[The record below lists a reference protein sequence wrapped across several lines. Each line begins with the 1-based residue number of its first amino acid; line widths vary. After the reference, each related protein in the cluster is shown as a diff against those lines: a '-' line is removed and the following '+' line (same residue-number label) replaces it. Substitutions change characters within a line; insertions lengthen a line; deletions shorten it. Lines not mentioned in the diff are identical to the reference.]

1 MENRVSGTLNLVSTR
16 LHDASSRTGEAH
28 AETVYVAELEF
39 NNPIPTA
46 SELRVRAAIAD
57 AERLTEVLRQ
67 KAALEVDVA
76 NLIRRSHLLSEDQ
89 VLDRFASLISRTV
102 TNEFCELCI
111 CRFRYAGHADQG
123 TMAHLERA
131 GWEATLDGQAKA
143 AHRFWARYLRPRG
156 YRLAFRTGASGS
168 DAAADVRMTIS
179 WD

>member
-1 MENRVSGTLNLVSTR
+1 VSGTLNLVSTPK
-16 LHDASSRTGEAH
+16 HAASSSVTGEVH
-28 AETVYVAELEF
+28 AEAMHIAELELH
-39 NNPIPTA
+39 NPIPTA

-111 CRFRYAGHADQG
+111 CRFRYVSLTDQG
-123 TMAHLERA
+123 TMVRPERA
-131 GWEATLDGQAKA
+131 GLEATLDGKAKA

-156 YRLAFRTGASGS
+156 YRLVFRTGASGS
-168 DAAADVRMTIS
+168 DAATDIRMTIA